1 MARRIPETGS
11 MSEADRVVEFL
22 GGTKVFRNNRPATML
37 ALTEAIRTGIPYA
50 AFLRATHSLKQTPL
64 QLSRSLQF
72 KTRTMARRKQAK
84 GRLTPGES
92 ERLVR
97 LARVVSRAEDI
108 LGSSDGALAWLER
121 PNADLAGKTP
131 LSLLDTDVGAE
142 AVLNTLSAM
151 HYGFPA

>member
-1 MARRIPETGS
+1 
-11 MSEADRVVEFL
+11 MSETDRVVEFL
-22 GGTKVFRNNRPATML
+22 GGTRVFRKKRPATVL
-37 ALTEAIRTGIPYA
+37 DLTDAIRTGIPYV

-72 KTRTMARRKQAK
+72 KTRTMARRKQQK
-84 GRLTPGES
+84 GRLTPWES

-108 LGSSDGALAWLER
+108 LGSGDGALAWLER
-121 PNADLAGKTP
+121 PNADLGGNTP
-131 LSLLDTDVGAE
+131 FSLLDTDVGAE
-142 AVLNTLSAM
+142 AVLNTLNAM

>member
-1 MARRIPETGS
+1 
-11 MSEADRVVEFL
+11 
-22 GGTKVFRNNRPATML
+22 
-37 ALTEAIRTGIPYA
+37 
-50 AFLRATHSLKQTPL
+50 
-64 QLSRSLQF
+64 
-72 KTRTMARRKQAK
+72 MARRKQSK

-108 LGSSDGALAWLER
+108 LGSGDGARAWLER
-121 PNADLAGKTP
+121 PNADLGGKTP

-142 AVLNTLSAM
+142 SALNTLNAM